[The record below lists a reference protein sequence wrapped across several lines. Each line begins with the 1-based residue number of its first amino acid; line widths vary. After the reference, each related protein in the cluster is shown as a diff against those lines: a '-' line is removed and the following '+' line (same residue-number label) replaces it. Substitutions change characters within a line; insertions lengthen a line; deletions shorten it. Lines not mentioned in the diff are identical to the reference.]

1 MKKSL
6 GLFLILFS
14 LLILSC
20 GCSRNA
26 EPSNLQTAGS
36 VLPLSFSS
44 EDKLQDY
51 LKEKNLDKDT
61 VYYVP
66 PVDKAQFTL
75 EEITMREEGYIT
87 FAYKINTPL
96 SPEVALDSH
105 DRSRIDYLFCTT
117 YLPTGSY
124 SMEGYSR
131 AAANGAKVYQKD
143 GVEYLREE
151 EYEKN
156 TPGRL
161 LLSYNYY
168 FLKDDHLV
176 CLHLPPLADPESLL
190 DSFPLEKRGLP
201 ECVFAFPSDEELASL
216 SIEEKRAKCQIPED
230 VLQKMTTKDLLV
242 TVLNCPL
249 YPAEE
254 AAISAVLLTS
264 EEVLLLSAR
273 NSNGLDALL
282 QRGDLKAA
290 LEETDPQNVNYS
302 SEMRREMGIEI
313 LFPALQSYCRKE

>member
-1 MKKSL
+1 MKKTF

-26 EPSNLQTAGS
+26 ELPNGGEPLQTEGS
-36 VLPLSFSS
+36 FLPLSFSS
-44 EDKLQDY
+44 EDMLRDY
-51 LKEKNLDKDT
+51 LKKNNLDKDT
-61 VYYVP
+61 VFFVP
-66 PVDKAQFTL
+66 PVDKAQFSL
-75 EEITMREEGYIT
+75 EEITMREGGYIT

-96 SPEVALDSH
+96 SPEAALDSH

-124 SMEGYSR
+124 SLEGYSR
-131 AAANGAKVYQKD
+131 AAAGGAKVYQKD

-190 DSFPLEKRGLP
+190 DYFPLEKRGLQ
-201 ECVFAFPSDEELASL
+201 E
-216 SIEEKRAKCQIPED
+216 
-230 VLQKMTTKDLLV
+230 
-242 TVLNCPL
+242 
-249 YPAEE
+249 
-254 AAISAVLLTS
+254 
-264 EEVLLLSAR
+264 
-273 NSNGLDALL
+273 
-282 QRGDLKAA
+282 
-290 LEETDPQNVNYS
+290 
-302 SEMRREMGIEI
+302 
-313 LFPALQSYCRKE
+313 